1 LNDVDI
7 QVALEAILKLK
18 GLTYIRD
25 NNILRIMPVSEVR
38 EEDLETRVFS
48 LGYASSKDVLIALDR
63 LKGDRAKVSVD
74 NRMNAVIIKDL
85 SQNIDRME
93 QLLKDLDSRVP
104 QILIEAKIVEMA
116 SNYSRELGIQ
126 WGGMYTSTSGDKSIA
141 FTGGTTGASSGAGE
155 GGGTI
160 RPSVG
165 STTLYPLTGDIGMS
179 GNAYI
184 VNLPA
189 AVGSGSGGALGITF
203 GKVGKLNL
211 DLQLSAMQSMGSGKI
226 LSNPKILTMNNKE
239 ATVSSGTDIPVRV
252 LTTTT
257 VGTTGEVKT
266 ISATLMLS
274 TTPIVTRDNRIALA
288 IKVEKSEPDFS
299 QQVDGIPTIT
309 RRSATAELIVEDG
322 ETIVLGG
329 IYVKNEGEVEA
340 GIPLLSDIPLLG
352 WLFKKKTKIEKQGE
366 LLIFITPAIVQ

>member
-1 LNDVDI
+1 
-7 QVALEAILKLK
+7 
-18 GLTYIRD
+18 
-25 NNILRIMPVSEVR
+25 
-38 EEDLETRVFS
+38 
-48 LGYASSKDVLIALDR
+48 
-63 LKGDRAKVSVD
+63 
-74 NRMNAVIIKDL
+74 
-85 SQNIDRME
+85 
-93 QLLKDLDSRVP
+93 
-104 QILIEAKIVEMA
+104 
-116 SNYSRELGIQ
+116 
-126 WGGMYTSTSGDKSIA
+126 
-141 FTGGTTGASSGAGE
+141 
-155 GGGTI
+155 
-160 RPSVG
+160 
-165 STTLYPLTGDIGMS
+165 
-179 GNAYI
+179 
-184 VNLPA
+184 
-189 AVGSGSGGALGITF
+189 
-203 GKVGKLNL
+203 
-211 DLQLSAMQSMGSGKI
+211 MQSMGSGKI

-340 GIPLLSDIPLLG
+340 GVPLLSDIPLLG